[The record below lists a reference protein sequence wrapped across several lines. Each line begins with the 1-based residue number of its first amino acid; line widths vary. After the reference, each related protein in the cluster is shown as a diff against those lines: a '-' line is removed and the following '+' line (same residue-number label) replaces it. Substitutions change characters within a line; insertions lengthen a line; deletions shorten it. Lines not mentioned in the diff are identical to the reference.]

1 MAEVVG
7 RNAGDMRQLEALVWG
22 MSPGAV
28 AEALGVTEV
37 QLAEI
42 REGRMALAPGMM
54 EEMGRMSGSVGDAV
68 GWLEIDP
75 APVGDG
81 MLEGM
86 VGVDV
91 DGDGEMDV
99 VFPVV
104 GAVSTGEGWDEWM
117 ERKRV
122 SLWTSR
128 SLALM
133 TQFRMGMRHDEQVAA
148 LELVT
153 RIELALISAFKES
166 VPEPGMRWDGEKRD
180 REIQKRLA
188 RLRWVAREQEREYG
202 GLKGFLNRMIG
213 RERLSGKELYQRMM
227 EGADEMLSEMAGADR
242 GDRGEHVMR
251 EVMKYTGA
259 LDMDG
264 GRG

>member
-1 MAEVVG
+1 M
-7 RNAGDMRQLEALVWG
+7 
-22 MSPGAV
+22 
-28 AEALGVTEV
+28 TEV

-42 REGRMALAPGMM
+42 REGRMALGPGMV

-166 VPEPGMRWDGEKRD
+166 VPEPGMRWNGEKRD

-188 RLRWVAREQEREYG
+188 RLRWVAREREYG

-227 EGADEMLSEMAGADR
+227 EGADEMLSEMAGVDR